1 MKIESVEFYKSV
13 TRLEDLPKNGFPEI
27 AFAGRSN
34 VGKSSLLN
42 EIMGKKGLA
51 RTSATPGKTREI
63 NFFIINS
70 KFYFVDLPGYGYAKV
85 SKSLK
90 EEWAG
95 LLESYLRLRQELKLV
110 VLLVDSR
117 HPTTELDLEM
127 DDFLSFYGRRMAVV
141 RTKIDKLNQSMM
153 SKAKKETE
161 STYTECEFMLDFSAK
176 NGRGKKELL
185 RQLDGYLK

>member
-1 MKIESVEFYKSV
+1 MKIESAAFYKSV
-13 TRLEDLPKNGFPEI
+13 TRLADLPKNNFPEI

-42 EIMGKKGLA
+42 TLMGHKGLA

-90 EEWAG
+90 EEWAK
-95 LLESYLRLRQELKLV
+95 LLEGYLKNRESLKLV
-110 VLLVDSR
+110 VMLVDSR
-117 HPTTELDLEM
+117 HPTSELDIEM
-127 DDFLSFYGRRMAVV
+127 QAFLSFYGRHLAIV
-141 RTKIDKLNQSMM
+141 RTKTDKLNQSMQ
-153 SKAKKETE
+153 SKAKRETE
-161 STYTECEFMLDFSAK
+161 RIYSDYDFMLDFSAK
-176 NGRGKKELL
+176 NGKGKKELL
-185 RQLDGYLK
+185 KQFDGFLK

>member
-1 MKIESVEFYKSV
+1 MKIESAAFYKSV
-13 TRLEDLPKNGFPEI
+13 TRLEDLPKDNFPEI

-42 EIMGKKGLA
+42 TLMGHKGLA

-90 EEWAG
+90 AKWAG
-95 LLESYLRLRQELKLV
+95 LLEDYLKDRQNLKLV
-110 VLLVDSR
+110 ALLIDAR
-117 HPTTELDLEM
+117 HPTTSLDLEM
-127 DDFLSFYGRRMAVV
+127 QEFLSFYGRHLAIV
-141 RTKIDKLNQSMM
+141 RTKTDKLNQSMQ

-161 STYTECEFMLDFSAK
+161 RAYTDYDFILDFSAR
-176 NGRGKKELL
+176 NGSGKKQLL
-185 RQLDGYLK
+185 SQFDDYLK

>member
-1 MKIESVEFYKSV
+1 MKIESAAFYKSV
-13 TRLEDLPKNGFPEI
+13 TRLEDLPKDNFPEI

-42 EIMGKKGLA
+42 TLMGHKGLA

-90 EEWAG
+90 AEWAG
-95 LLESYLRLRQELKLV
+95 LLEDYLKDRQNLKLV
-110 VLLVDSR
+110 VLLIDSR
-117 HPTTELDLEM
+117 HPTTPLDLEM
-127 DDFLSFYGRRMAVV
+127 QEFLSFYGRHLAIV
-141 RTKIDKLNQSMM
+141 RTKTDKLNQSMQ

-161 STYTECEFMLDFSAK
+161 RAYTDYDFILDFSAR
-176 NGRGKKELL
+176 NGRGKKQLL
-185 RQLDGYLK
+185 SQFNDYLK

>member
-161 STYTECEFMLDFSAK
+161 SIYTECEFMLDFSAK

>member
-185 RQLDGYLK
+185 RQFDGYLK